1 MLRTDIYYG
10 VRDDETPGTIRT
22 QNKRIS
28 EALDEMVKAN
38 YVRMGREFDGYH
50 LTPAGEQVVP
60 VPPGARRQ

>member
-1 MLRTDIYYG
+1 MLRTDICYG

-38 YVRMGREFDGYH
+38 YVRLGRNSTGII
-50 LTPAGEQVVP
+50 
-60 VPPGARRQ
+60 